1 MVQKIS
7 KILNDLKPD
16 TLLLPH
22 AEDIHTDHSICSRAI
37 LSASKFFRN
46 NYIKKLLVYE
56 TLSETEYKE
65 SYSSINFIPNFYVDI
80 SKYIEKKIKAMSIYK
95 GELMKPNYPRSQSTI
110 RALSRYRG
118 SKILVKYAEAYMQ
131 ILNIEK

>member
-1 MVQKIS
+1 
-7 KILNDLKPD
+7 
-16 TLLLPH
+16 
-22 AEDIHTDHSICSRAI
+22 
-37 LSASKFFRN
+37 
-46 NYIKKLLVYE
+46 
-56 TLSETEYKE
+56 
-65 SYSSINFIPNFYVDI
+65 
-80 SKYIEKKIKAMSIYK
+80 MSIYK